1 MRGRPIF
8 VFIIF
13 FAFYAVVSARLYVIQ
28 VHDQGLSAFRIVQ
41 SEASRKPLEVEEAS
55 VRLRNRGQIFFTDK
69 SGSDEPVV
77 MTKEYPLIFVSPKDV
92 ENPTKVATMLS
103 PIVGIPRE
111 ELAENIAKRKEIE
124 SEYFPLL
131 PRASEEAVTAVTALG
146 EKGISIENSPGR
158 FYPYKNLASQVIGFM
173 GMKGDVQTALYGV
186 EQYYDKE
193 LSEGKPIHLTINI
206 GVQDY
211 AEDLLEKLITDYGAT
226 GGTIIVQSPRTGE
239 IVAMTSKPDF
249 DPNRFSESEIKN
261 FLNPAVQLIYE
272 PGSVIKPLTLSAG
285 IDTGKLTPETTF
297 TDTGSLT
304 LNGMTIHNFEDKVYG
319 TITMREMIQNSVN
332 TGAAFAERAT
342 GPKVFYEY
350 LKNYGLTEKTGIGLP
365 GEVSGNLRNLVR
377 KDVRAIDFAT
387 AAYGQGISMSP
398 LTLISAY
405 SAIANGGVLM
415 KPIII
420 KGEEPHVVRRVI
432 KEETAKTI
440 TDILASSVVKNRVAS
455 IPGYHVAG
463 KTGTAF
469 IADPSTGRYSEEMI
483 HTFVGYAPA
492 TNPEFVILV
501 KMERPAHG
509 EAAGQTV
516 VSTFK
521 KLAEFLL
528 QYYHAPPDDVS
539 VQP

>member
-1 MRGRPIF
+1 MKGRAIF
-8 VFIIF
+8 IFIIF
-13 FAFYAVVSARLYVIQ
+13 FALYTASAARLYVIQ
-28 VHDQGLSAFRIVQ
+28 VHEQGLTAFRFGK

-55 VRLRNRGQIFFTDK
+55 ERLRGRGQLFL
-69 SGSDEPVV
+69 SDREGKKEAAA
-77 MTKEYPLIFVSPKDV
+77 MTKEYPLIFASPKEIAD
-92 ENPTKVATMLS
+92 PARAAAALS
-103 PIVGIPRE
+103 PIVNLPAGQ
-111 ELAENIAKRKEIE
+111 LALNSAKRKEAG

-131 PRASEEAVTAVTALG
+131 PRAPDEAVAAVMALE
-146 EKGISIENSPGR
+146 EKGVSIENSPGR

-173 GMKGDVQTALYGV
+173 GMKGDVMTALYGA
-186 EQYYDKE
+186 EQYYDDT
-193 LSEGKPIHLTINI
+193 LSSGKPLQLTINI

-211 AEDLLEKLITDYGAT
+211 AEDLLEKLIADYGAS
-226 GGTIIVQSPRTGE
+226 GGTIIVENPKTGQ

-249 DPNRFSESEIKN
+249 DPNRFSESAIGN
-261 FLNPAVQLIYE
+261 FLNPAIQLLYE
-272 PGSVIKPLTLSAG
+272 PGSVIKPLTLSVG

-304 LNGMTIHNFEDKVYG
+304 LNGKTIHNFEERVYG

-332 TGAAFAERAT
+332 TGAAFAGRAA
-342 GPKVFYEY
+342 GNKAFYEY
-350 LKNYGLTEKTGIGLP
+350 MKNYGLSEKTGVGLP

-387 AAYGQGISMSP
+387 AAYGQGISMTP
-398 LTLISAY
+398 LSLVTAY
-405 SAIANGGVLM
+405 SALANGGVLM
-415 KPIII
+415 KPLILAD
-420 KGEEPHVVRRVI
+420 EEPRVVRRVI

-440 TDILASSVVKNRVAS
+440 TDILASSVVKNRVAA

-469 IADPSTGRYSEEMI
+469 IADPATGKYSDYMI

-492 TNPEFVILV
+492 TDPEFVVLV

-509 EAAGQTV
+509 EAAGETV

-528 QYYHAPPDDVS
+528 QYYHAAPDDAA
-539 VQP
+539 Q